1 MSGRYCSRR
10 MLIGYALA
18 GSSCAL
24 LHGRAS
30 ADTPELTG
38 RWSSVYKWPDVAIH
52 LHLLPSSN
60 PTRAR
65 LLSFS
70 DDGVPGLKS
79 RKAGFSKSYVVEIQT
94 NSAPATTWAYVP
106 NNVTNLFCAGHTFL
120 PDGRLLAMG
129 GHIDYNYYGAGDVNF
144 FSEQPTLA
152 WQTQP
157 NAMNAGRW
165 YPSVISLPNR
175 EVLVVSGTTA
185 GTTDINPLPQVWK
198 TDAGGGLRDLTG
210 AQLKLKTYPKL
221 FVLPNGRVVS
231 VATEQLTRYLDTSGT
246 GKWTSGPKRVFG
258 NRVYACAV
266 MYGDGKVL
274 VAGGA
279 PSNSTAPTSTVE
291 VIDFTATKPA
301 WRQIQSM
308 AYARKHANST
318 ILPDGTVL
326 VTGGSSSSGFND
338 AAGAILVAELWDPST
353 ERWTKLASAQVPRI
367 YHSTSLLLPDGRV
380 LSAGGGRPK
389 AKNGGE
395 NNTSCEI
402 FEPPYLFKGSRP
414 TISNAPAKAGLGA
427 QIQVGTPDAA
437 QIVQVTLLR
446 LGSVT
451 HTFNMNQ
458 RFNRLSFTKGAGNL
472 TVSLPS
478 DPNRLLPG
486 HYLLFAL
493 NEQGVPSVGR
503 VIGIATD

>member
-1 MSGRYCSRR
+1 M
-10 MLIGYALA
+10 A
-18 GSSCAL
+18 
-24 LHGRAS
+24 
-30 ADTPELTG
+30 ADAPELTG
-38 RWSSVYKWPDVAIH
+38 RWSAVYKWPDVAIH

-79 RKAGFSKSYVVEIQT
+79 RNAGFSKSYLVDVP
-94 NSAPATTWAYVP
+94 AGGVPATSWAYVP

-129 GHIDYNYYGAGDVNF
+129 GHIDYNYYGSGDINF
-144 FSEQPTLA
+144 FSEQPTPS
-152 WQTQP
+152 WQAQP

-175 EVLVVSGTTA
+175 EVLVVSGTIA
-185 GTTDINPLPQVWK
+185 GSNDINPLPQVWR
-198 TDAGGGLRDLTG
+198 TDSGGGLRDLTG

-221 FVLPNGRVVS
+221 FALPDGRVAS
-231 VATEQLTRYLDTSGT
+231 VASEQLTRYLDTSGS
-246 GKWTSGPKRVFG
+246 GKWSSGPKRVFG

-266 MYGDGKVL
+266 LYGDGKVL

-279 PSNSTAPTSTVE
+279 TANGSAPTATAE
-291 VIDFTATKPA
+291 LIDFTAAKPA
-301 WRQIQSM
+301 WRAIGSM
-308 AYARKHANST
+308 AFARKHANST

-326 VTGGSSSSGFND
+326 VTGGSRSVGFND
-338 AAGAILVAELWDPST
+338 AAGAILAAELWNPDT
-353 ERWTKLASAQVPRI
+353 ERWTQLASARVPRI
-367 YHSTSLLLPDGRV
+367 YHSTALLLPDGRV
-380 LSAGGGRPK
+380 IAAGGGRPK
-389 AKNGGE
+389 AKNGGD
-395 NNTSCEI
+395 NNSNCEI
-402 FEPPYLFKGSRP
+402 FEPPYLFRGDRP
-414 TISNAPAKAGLGA
+414 SVTEAPSKAALGA
-427 QIQVGTPDAA
+427 EIQVSTADAA
-437 QIVQVTLLR
+437 GIAQVTLLR

-458 RFNRLSFTKGAGNL
+458 RFNRLSFSKGSGKL

-478 DPNRLLPG
+478 DPRRLLPG
-486 HYLLFAL
+486 HYLLFVL